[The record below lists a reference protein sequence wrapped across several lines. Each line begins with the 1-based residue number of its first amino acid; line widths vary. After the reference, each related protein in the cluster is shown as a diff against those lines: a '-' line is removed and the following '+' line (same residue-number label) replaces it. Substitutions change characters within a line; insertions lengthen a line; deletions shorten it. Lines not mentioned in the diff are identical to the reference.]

1 MPKIMLSA
9 EQASRLLPRRRKIHT
24 FVRVFGWLGGY
35 VERERLLKVFS
46 AASSVELCL
55 EAACF
60 DHLLVV
66 QLDGARTY
74 IETNPKAVAKL
85 GVLPGATA

>member
-1 MPKIMLSA
+1 M
-9 EQASRLLPRRRKIHT
+9 

-35 VERERLLKVFS
+35 VDRERLLKVFR
-46 AASSVELCL
+46 AANNVEFSL

-66 QLDGARTY
+66 RLDGARTY

-85 GVLPGATA
+85 GGLPRATSPGSV